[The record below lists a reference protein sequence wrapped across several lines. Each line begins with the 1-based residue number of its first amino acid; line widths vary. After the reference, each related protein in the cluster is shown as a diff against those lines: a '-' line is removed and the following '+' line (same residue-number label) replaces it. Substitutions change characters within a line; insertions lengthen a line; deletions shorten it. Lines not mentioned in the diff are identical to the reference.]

1 MTYRKVEPQL
11 IFQPDHFKFEELML
25 LGEFLENSSS
35 VAEGKGKE
43 PQIKPAVNF
52 EDRKWA
58 SGVPVE

>member
-1 MTYRKVEPQL
+1 
-11 IFQPDHFKFEELML
+11 ML

-43 PQIKPAVNF
+43 PQIKSAVNF

-58 SGVPVE
+58 PGVPVEWWRRFT